1 MFQKRSEFLYES
13 LSEMEC
19 MALRKNQY
27 KEISEKYGFYVQK
40 IKLKVFNLYKD
51 IVRRPVLEHKLETIE
66 QIQKISK
73 LDTGAYTVMDKTSDD
88 ERQLKKD
95 MEKSGGEG
103 QLYMK
108 RVKKLEERVQQLGL
122 IVGGLFTK
130 YDQQMKE
137 LSDPWH

>member
-1 MFQKRSEFLYES
+1 M
-13 LSEMEC
+13 
-19 MALRKNQY
+19 
-27 KEISEKYGFYVQK
+27 V
-40 IKLKVFNLYKD
+40 
-51 IVRRPVLEHKLETIE
+51 
-66 QIQKISK
+66 
-73 LDTGAYTVMDKTSDD
+73 DKTSDE

-122 IVGGLFTK
+122 IVGSLFTK

-137 LSDPWH
+137 LSDPWK

>member
-1 MFQKRSEFLYES
+1 
-13 LSEMEC
+13 
-19 MALRKNQY
+19 
-27 KEISEKYGFYVQK
+27 
-40 IKLKVFNLYKD
+40 
-51 IVRRPVLEHKLETIE
+51 
-66 QIQKISK
+66 
-73 LDTGAYTVMDKTSDD
+73 
-88 ERQLKKD
+88 

-137 LSDPWH
+137 LTDPWT